1 MKKLSALVIAL
12 VSTFFAFSQDSS
24 VVNPVTDTIPQVVDT
39 LPITNPEDLIEKT
52 ESENRQKS
60 KLNIQQLALAGR
72 SKDHL
77 LIQVGIDNWAGK
89 NDSINTTGLSRSF
102 NMYLMFDF
110 PFKTN
115 PHLSLAVGAGIGS
128 SNIYFKNTYIDIA
141 GKAANR
147 LTFNDVGGSDH
158 FKKYKLLTTYV
169 EAPVE
174 FRYVMRPETPK
185 KSFKVAV
192 GGKAGLLLGA
202 GTKGKNLLDGTGNTK
217 NNYIQKEKSKRYFN
231 TTKFAL
237 IGRVGVG
244 NFSLFGTYQVNQFIK
259 EGFGPDVRPWSMGLT
274 ISGL

>member
-115 PHLSLAVGAGIGS
+115 PHLSVAVGAGIGS

-141 GKAANR
+141 GKTANR

-158 FKKYKLLTTYV
+158 FKKYKLLTTYL

-174 FRYVMRPETPK
+174 FRYVMRPEAPK

-231 TTKFAL
+231 NTKFAL